1 MVKVLIVDDSKV
13 SRRVLRNILE
23 EAGHTIIYEAVNG
36 VEAVKRYELEKPDLV
51 TMDITMPIMDG
62 FEALQKIILAY
73 PDAKVIMV
81 TAAGQ
86 KSNILEAL
94 KRGASDF
101 IEKPFEK
108 EDILEIINKVLG

>member
-1 MVKVLIVDDSKV
+1 MAKVLIVDDSKV
-13 SRRVLRNILE
+13 SRKVLRTILE
-23 EAGHTIIYEAVNG
+23 EAGHTITDEAENGAEAV
-36 VEAVKRYELEKPDLV
+36 EKYEQDQPDLV
-51 TMDITMPIMDG
+51 TMDLTMPIMDG
-62 FEALQKIILAY
+62 FEALKKIILAY

-86 KSNILEAL
+86 KSNVLEAL

-108 EDILEIINKVLG
+108 EDMLKLIDKVLG